1 MPERYQV
8 VVSAEARK
16 SVRRLAKEL
25 HAAVV
30 AALAGLATEP
40 RAGKALVGELRGLW
54 SLRRGDYRI
63 LYRVNEETRRVEV
76 ARIGHRRDVHRT
88 RRRKPS

>member
-1 MPERYQV
+1 MPERYEV

-16 SVRRLAKEL
+16 SVRRLAKDV

-40 RAGKALVGELRGLW
+40 RGGKPLVGELRGVW
-54 SLRRGDYRI
+54 SLRRGDYRV
-63 LYRVNEETRRVEV
+63 LYRINDKTKRVEV
-76 ARIGHRRDVHRT
+76 ARIGHRRDVYRI

>member
-16 SVRRLAKEL
+16 SVRRLPKEVN
-25 HAAVV
+25 AAVV

-40 RAGKALVGELRGLW
+40 RAGKPLVGELRGLW
-54 SLRRGDYRI
+54 SLRRGDYRV
-63 LYRVNEETRRVEV
+63 LYRINDETKRVEV
-76 ARIGHRRDVHRT
+76 ARIGHRRDVYRHT
-88 RRRKPS
+88 AP